1 MNIVNVTISA
11 TPRSILRISICNFNL
26 LVFEPH
32 VCVQTN
38 VCTMATSWLSIPG
51 HRPSLFLFR
60 SFCPFFL
67 SFSVCFLYR
76 LLRIYFRFS
85 AFLRGGFCYSAI
97 SSRRYTPPALVA
109 SLKYAY
115 SPCVLS
121 SVFFLSCVA
130 DVDLS
135 SFFFFSSF
143 PFSIS
148 IWTSFVFILYF
159 SCGHY
164 AVSSVS
170 VSAATRLSHDI
181 YTYIVIFV

>member
-1 MNIVNVTISA
+1 MNIVNVTICA

-97 SSRRYTPPALVA
+97 SSRRYTPPALLASLNSLTRVTFRLGIA
-109 SLKYAY
+109 TPKRDYTDKLSLKYDVRIPLA
-115 SPCVLS
+115 SCLLALS
-121 SVFFLSCVA
+121 LIH
-130 DVDLS
+130 
-135 SFFFFSSF
+135 
-143 PFSIS
+143 IS
-148 IWTSFVFILYF
+148 
-159 SCGHY
+159 
-164 AVSSVS
+164 
-170 VSAATRLSHDI
+170 
-181 YTYIVIFV
+181 